1 MNENND
7 HPGEVSRS
15 SGPDDQS
22 PRTSADQDSGSAGGR
37 RSPSAGGYRGSGAE
51 VPRTFPSQ
59 SSGPARVSPPVA
71 PPERRPDVPST
82 QTQNPVDAS
91 PHRGGSPSPQ
101 PAPSHPGGQQ
111 GGGHYGERSDGQH
124 GQPGQPGGQQARPQQ
139 PSPYQAGGQ
148 PSSPYQSG
156 SQQQGGQP
164 GYQGHQSAQGSYGN
178 QPQPG
183 QPDVQQNQPPHH
195 SPYGVAQQGGPQAY
209 PGQNN
214 NAQYGTGASA
224 SGAGAAAAG
233 AGGYQS
239 GSSSQ
244 QTGSA
249 GYPYGPSHPNSP
261 GHPNGLGHPSD
272 PGYPNAPDQQNGP
285 GQHNGPG
292 QPTGS
297 DSYSAAPGS
306 DPYSSGFAA
315 VGSQPGPGGPGG
327 PVGPDGFGPYGA
339 QQPPRREK
347 KGPGW
352 GATVAIAL
360 VSALLGGALAFGGNY
375 ALSALQNDEPRK
387 VAEQTIE
394 TPDWTQVA
402 EKTSDSVM
410 SIQVGTRGQVQG
422 LGSGALYDDQG
433 HVITNNHVVA
443 PADTPD
449 GEIAVT
455 MKNGETTEAKI
466 VGRDPST
473 DIAVIKLEQV
483 PDSVKPLVIGDSK
496 KLTVGDPVMALGN
509 PLGLANTVTTGIVS
523 ALDRPVSTENI
534 GEDASSQEKEMTIT
548 NAIQTDAAINPGNS
562 GGPLVNGDGEFIGVN
577 SAAASLSQGEGGQS
591 GSIGIGFAIP
601 ANQAV
606 MIADQLISSG
616 KAQHPF
622 LGITLTDGHINS
634 GGISRGS
641 AKVQSVAGGSPAA
654 KGGVK
659 DGDDIIEV
667 AGTKVNNA
675 IALRALVRAQPVNTP
690 VEVTVVRGGQEQKL
704 DVTLVLQ

>member
-7 HPGEVSRS
+7 SQNPDEVSRS
-15 SGPDDQS
+15 ARSDDQTPRPSVS
-22 PRTSADQDSGSAGGR
+22 PDSGSAAEGR

-59 SSGPARVSPPVA
+59 SNGPARVSPPVA
-71 PPERRPDVPST
+71 PPERRPDVSPT
-82 QTQNPVDAS
+82 HAQNPVDGS
-91 PHRGGSPSPQ
+91 PHRGGSPSQ
-101 PAPSHPGGQQ
+101 PSSPYQAGRQQ
-111 GGGHYGERSDGQH
+111 GGQTSGQQPGQPIGQT
-124 GQPGQPGGQQARPQQ
+124 GQPGQTGQQGRPQQ
-139 PSPYQAGGQ
+139 PSPYPLNGQ
-148 PSSPYQSG
+148 HSSPNQPG
-156 SQQQGGQP
+156 SQQQTGQP
-164 GYQGHQSAQGSYGN
+164 GYQGHQSAQGNFGDQS
-178 QPQPG
+178 QPG
-183 QPDVQQNQPPHH
+183 QQNVQPIQPQHH
-195 SPYGVAQQGGPQAY
+195 SAYGQPQQDGSQPY
-209 PGQNN
+209 PGQD
-214 NAQYGTGASA
+214 
-224 SGAGAAAAG
+224 
-233 AGGYQS
+233 GGSQPYPGQHGGSQS
-239 GSSSQ
+239 
-244 QTGSA
+244 
-249 GYPYGPSHPNSP
+249 YPG
-261 GHPNGLGHPSD
+261 
-272 PGYPNAPDQQNGP
+272 QQNGP
-285 GQHNGPG
+285 GQQNTPG

-297 DSYSAAPGS
+297 NSYSAASVPG
-306 DPYSSGFAA
+306 PYSSEFAA
-315 VGSQPGPGGPGG
+315 VGSQPGPGGPAGPGG
-327 PVGPDGFGPYGA
+327 PVGPGGQGGPDGFGPYGA

-352 GATVAIAL
+352 GATIAIGLVA
-360 VSALLGGALAFGGNY
+360 ALLGGALAFGGNY
-375 ALSALQNDEPRK
+375 ALSSLQHDEPRK
-387 VAEQTIE
+387 VAEETIE

-473 DIAVIKLEQV
+473 DIAIIKLEQV
-483 PDSVKPLVIGDSK
+483 PDGVKPLVIGDSK

-641 AKVQSVAGGSPAA
+641 AKVQSVAGGSPASKA
-654 KGGVK
+654 GIK
-659 DGDDIIEV
+659 DGDDIVEV

-690 VEVTVVRGGQEQKL
+690 VEVTVVRGGKEQKL

>member
-1 MNENND
+1 MNENTDPQNPD
-7 HPGEVSRS
+7 EVSRS
-15 SGPDDQS
+15 SRSDDQT
-22 PRTSADQDSGSAGGR
+22 PRPSGNQGSGSAAGGR
-37 RSPSAGGYRGSGAE
+37 RRPSAGGYRGSGAE

-59 SSGPARVSPPVA
+59 PNGPARVSPPVA

-82 QTQNPVDAS
+82 QAQNPVDGS
-91 PHRGGSPSPQ
+91 PHRGGSPSQQSSPYQ
-101 PAPSHPGGQQ
+101 PGGQQ
-111 GGGHYGERSDGQH
+111 GGFAGGGQD
-124 GQPGQPGGQQARPQQ
+124 GQPGQPTSQQGRPQQ
-139 PSPYQAGGQ
+139 PSPYQPNVQ
-148 PSSPYQSG
+148 PNQT
-156 SQQQGGQP
+156 Q
-164 GYQGHQSAQGSYGN
+164 HQ
-178 QPQPG
+178 
-183 QPDVQQNQPPHH
+183 
-195 SPYGVAQQGGPQAY
+195 SPYGQPQQNGPQSY
-209 PGQNN
+209 QGQNN
-214 NAQYGTGASA
+214 AGQNSTASSTTGTGTPAGPGGA
-224 SGAGAAAAG
+224 AGPGAAAVGAGAYHAG
-233 AGGYQS
+233 AN
-239 GSSSQ
+239 SQ
-244 QTGSA
+244 GTGSA
-249 GYPYGPSHPNSP
+249 GYPAAPDHPNSP
-261 GHPNGLGHPSD
+261 GNPNGPQNPHG
-272 PGYPNAPDQQNGP
+272 PGYPNAPGQQSGSGQQVASNQQNTP
-285 GQHNGPG
+285 GH
-292 QPTGS
+292 PTGS
-297 DSYSAAPGS
+297 NAYSAAHGS
-306 DPYSSGFAA
+306 GPYSSEFSA
-315 VGSQPGPGGPGG
+315 VGSQPGPGGPGDPNGPGG

-352 GATVAIAL
+352 GATIAIGLVA
-360 VSALLGGALAFGGNY
+360 ALLGGALAFGGNY
-375 ALSALQNDEPRK
+375 ALSALQQDEPRK
-387 VAEQTIE
+387 VAEETIE

-483 PDSVKPLVIGDSK
+483 PDGVKPLVIGDSK

-534 GEDASSQEKEMTIT
+534 GDDASSQEKEMTIT

-562 GGPLVNGDGEFIGVN
+562 GGPLVNGDGQFIGVN

-616 KAQHPF
+616 KAKHPF

-654 KGGVK
+654 KAGVK
-659 DGDDIIEV
+659 DGDDIVEV
-667 AGTKVNNA
+667 SGTKVNNA

-690 VEVTVVRGGQEQKL
+690 VEVTVVRGGKEQKL

>member
-7 HPGEVSRS
+7 SQDPNEVSRS
-15 SGPDDQS
+15 ARSDDQT
-22 PRTSADQDSGSAGGR
+22 PRPSANQHSGSAAEGR

-59 SSGPARVSPPVA
+59 SNGPARVSPPVA
-71 PPERRPDVPST
+71 PPQRRPDVPPT
-82 QTQNPVDAS
+82 QAQNPVDGS
-91 PHRGGSPSPQ
+91 PHRGGSPS
-101 PAPSHPGGQQ
+101 
-111 GGGHYGERSDGQH
+111 
-124 GQPGQPGGQQARPQQ
+124 
-139 PSPYQAGGQ
+139 Q
-148 PSSPYQSG
+148 PSSPYQPGRQQAGQAGGQQPGQPTGQPGQTGQMGQQGRPQQASPYPPNGQQFSPYQPG
-156 SQQQGGQP
+156 SQQQTGQP
-164 GYQGHQSAQGSYGN
+164 GYQGPQSAQGNSGDQSQPGRQN
-178 QPQPG
+178 VQPIQPQHHPAYG
-183 QPDVQQNQPPHH
+183 QPQQDE
-195 SPYGVAQQGGPQAY
+195 S
-209 PGQNN
+209 
-214 NAQYGTGASA
+214 
-224 SGAGAAAAG
+224 
-233 AGGYQS
+233 QS
-239 GSSSQ
+239 
-244 QTGSA
+244 
-249 GYPYGPSHPNSP
+249 Y
-261 GHPNGLGHPSD
+261 LG
-272 PGYPNAPDQQNGP
+272 QQNGP
-285 GQHNGPG
+285 GQQNTPG

-297 DSYSAAPGS
+297 NSSTAVPVPG
-306 DPYSSGFAA
+306 PYSSEFAA
-315 VGSQPGPGGPGG
+315 VGSPPGPGGPAGPGGPIGPGG
-327 PVGPDGFGPYGA
+327 PVGPGRQGGPDGFGPYGA

-352 GATVAIAL
+352 GATIAIGLVA
-360 VSALLGGALAFGGNY
+360 ALLGGALAFGGNY
-375 ALSALQNDEPRK
+375 ALSSLQEDEPRK
-387 VAEQTIE
+387 VAEETIE

-402 EKTSDSVM
+402 EKTSESVM

-473 DIAVIKLEQV
+473 DIAIIKLEQV
-483 PDSVKPLVIGDSK
+483 PDGVKPLVIGDSK

-534 GEDASSQEKEMTIT
+534 GEDASSQEKELTIT

-641 AKVQSVAGGSPAA
+641 AKVQSVASGSPAA
-654 KGGVK
+654 KAGIK

-690 VEVTVVRGGQEQKL
+690 VEVTVVRGGKEQKL

>member
-7 HPGEVSRS
+7 SQNPDEVSRRS
-15 SGPDDQS
+15 RSDDQTPHPTANQEGAS
-22 PRTSADQDSGSAGGR
+22 PAEGR
-37 RSPSAGGYRGSGAE
+37 RGPSAGGYRGSGAE

-59 SSGPARVSPPVA
+59 SNGPARVSPPVA
-71 PPERRPDVPST
+71 PPERRPDVAPT
-82 QTQNPVDAS
+82 HAQNPVDGS
-91 PHRGGSPSPQ
+91 PHRGGSPSQQ
-101 PAPSHPGGQQ
+101 PSPYQPGGQQ
-111 GGGHYGERSDGQH
+111 GGQAGGQASSQANGRQDGQPA
-124 GQPGQPGGQQARPQQ
+124 QPGQQGGQSGQPQQ
-139 PSPYQAGGQ
+139 PSPYQYQQNGQ
-148 PSSPYQSG
+148 QSSSYQP
-156 SQQQGGQP
+156 GGQP
-164 GYQGHQSAQGSYGN
+164 GYQGNQNAQNSFGN
-178 QPQPG
+178 QPG
-183 QPDVQQNQPPHH
+183 QQNAQPNQPQHP
-195 SPYGVAQQGGPQAY
+195 SPYGQTQPSGSQSY
-209 PGQNN
+209 PGQNAN
-214 NAQYGTGASA
+214 GQNSPVSSATGAGA
-224 SGAGAAAAG
+224 ADGAGAAAAG
-233 AGGYQS
+233 AGAAAAGAGAYHA
-239 GSSSQ
+239 GSHSR

-249 GYPYGPSHPNSP
+249 GYPGQQ
-261 GHPNGLGHPSD
+261 
-272 PGYPNAPDQQNGP
+272 NAPGQQ
-285 GQHNGPG
+285 
-292 QPTGS
+292 TGS
-297 DSYSAAPGS
+297 NAYATAPGS
-306 DPYSSGFAA
+306 GPYSSEFSA
-315 VGSQPGPGGPGG
+315 VGSQPGPGAPGGPGG
-327 PVGPDGFGPYGA
+327 PYGSDGFGPYGA

-352 GATVAIAL
+352 GATIAIGLVA
-360 VSALLGGALAFGGNY
+360 ALLGGALAFGGNY
-375 ALSALQNDEPRK
+375 ALSALQNEEPRK
-387 VAEQTIE
+387 VAEETIE

-402 EKTSDSVM
+402 EKSSDSVM

-473 DIAVIKLEQV
+473 DIAVIKLDQV
-483 PDSVKPLVIGDSK
+483 PDGVKPLVIGDSK

-641 AKVQSVAGGSPAA
+641 AKVQSVASGSPAA
-654 KGGVK
+654 KAGIK

-690 VEVTVVRGGQEQKL
+690 VEVTVVRGGKEQKL

>member
-1 MNENND
+1 MNENTDPQNPD
-7 HPGEVSRS
+7 EVSRS
-15 SGPDDQS
+15 SRPDDQT
-22 PRTSADQDSGSAGGR
+22 PRPLGNQDRGSAAGGR
-37 RSPSAGGYRGSGAE
+37 RSSSAGGYRGSGAE

-59 SSGPARVSPPVA
+59 PNGPARVSPPVA

-82 QTQNPVDAS
+82 QAQNPVDGS
-91 PHRGGSPSPQ
+91 RHRGGSTSQ
-101 PAPSHPGGQQ
+101 
-111 GGGHYGERSDGQH
+111 R
-124 GQPGQPGGQQARPQQ
+124 
-139 PSPYQAGGQ
+139 
-148 PSSPYQSG
+148 SSPYQPNGQQHSSHQPG
-156 SQQQGGQP
+156 SLRQGGQP
-164 GYQGHQSAQGSYGN
+164 GYPGHQSAQGDFGN
-178 QPQPG
+178 QPRPDRQNDQPNLPQHQSQYG
-183 QPDVQQNQPPHH
+183 QPQQNGPR
-195 SPYGVAQQGGPQAY
+195 SYQGQDNA
-209 PGQNN
+209 GQNSSGST
-214 NAQYGTGASA
+214 AVGTGATA
-224 SGAGAAAAG
+224 GTGAAAAG
-233 AGGYQS
+233 AGTYQT
-239 GSSSQ
+239 GPNSQ
-244 QTGSA
+244 QSGSA
-249 GYPYGPSHPNSP
+249 GYPGAP
-261 GHPNGLGHPSD
+261 GNP
-272 PGYPNAPDQQNGP
+272 NGP
-285 GQHNGPG
+285 GN
-292 QPTGS
+292 PTGS
-297 DSYSAAPGS
+297 NAYSAAHGS
-306 DPYSSGFAA
+306 GPCSSEFSA
-315 VGSQPGPGGPGG
+315 VGSQPGPGGPVNPNGPGG

-352 GATVAIAL
+352 GATIAIGLVA
-360 VSALLGGALAFGGNY
+360 ALLGGALAFGGNY

-387 VAEQTIE
+387 VAEETIE

-483 PDSVKPLVIGDSK
+483 PDGVKPLVMGDSK

-534 GEDASSQEKEMTIT
+534 GDDASSQEKEMTIT

-562 GGPLVNGDGEFIGVN
+562 GGPLVNGDGQFIGVN

-654 KGGVK
+654 KAGIK
-659 DGDDIIEV
+659 DGDDIVEV

-690 VEVTVVRGGQEQKL
+690 VEVTVVSGGKEQKL